1 MNDILLLGRVDSG
14 KIEFKPVNTDVI
26 PLIEELISQRQFVIN
41 DDRVIK
47 LSVVGNPYPI
57 PLDTSLFT
65 HIISNLF
72 SNALKYSKGK
82 ADPECTVSFM
92 DAIVQITVV
101 DYGIGISDDDL
112 SKVFESFHRGK
123 NAENI
128 QGTGL
133 GLQIV
138 KQFVEMHS
146 GKIEVT
152 SKLGVGTKVAID
164 FPAFG

>member
-1 MNDILLLGRVDSG
+1 MRDEKVMAQVKEILAKVSKVAPG
-14 KIEFKPVNTDVI
+14 KSVELRI
-26 PLIEELISQRQFVIN
+26 PPYAAIQCVEGTTHRRGTPPN
-41 DDRVIK
+41 
-47 LSVVGNPYPI
+47 VV
-57 PLDTSLFT
+57 
-65 HIISNLF
+65 
-72 SNALKYSKGK
+72 
-82 ADPECTVSFM
+82 EM
-92 DAIVQITVV
+92 DAKTLAALA
-101 DYGIGISDDDL
+101 DGSLTWNDGIESGAIQASGTLSDL